1 MGNKYD
7 WLYCGHGRGGG
18 EMHSEVLPTLKVPA
32 LPHPLADP
40 PRNKSCVTTTT
51 GYSRTP
57 PLSLILE
64 VISVG
69 KETKSRTIKAFL
81 IVKTQGQIAL

>member
-1 MGNKYD
+1 MTGYI
-7 WLYCGHGRGGG
+7 GGTVGGG
-18 EMHSEVLPTLKVPA
+18 GIIMHSEVLPTLKY
-32 LPHPLADP
+32 LLFRILWQT

-51 GYSRTP
+51 GYSRSP
-57 PLSLILE
+57 LLSLILE